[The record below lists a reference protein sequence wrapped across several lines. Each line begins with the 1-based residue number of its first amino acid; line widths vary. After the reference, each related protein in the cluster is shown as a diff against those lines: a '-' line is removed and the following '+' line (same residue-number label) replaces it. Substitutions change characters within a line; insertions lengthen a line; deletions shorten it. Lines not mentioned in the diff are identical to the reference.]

1 MAFSLLHG
9 VHVPH
14 RKNTDQILPV
24 SMPAPSTV
32 TIPMSMH
39 IGAPAKPVVK
49 VGDLVKVGT
58 LIAEAGGF
66 VSAPIHA
73 SVSGKV
79 TKITDYLLSSG
90 TTVPAVVIESDGEM
104 TPAETVIPPVVNSRE
119 SLLEA
124 IRNSGVVGLG
134 GAGFPTH
141 VKFNVDPDRIEYLV
155 INGAECEPYVT
166 SDTRTMLDRVADMKR
181 ALLAMNEYFGIKN
194 IVIGIENNKKAAIKS
209 MMSLMKEM
217 AAEGKCR
224 FTVKA
229 LPAVYPQGGEKVL
242 IYHTVGRTVPVGKLP
257 IDVGCIVVNCTTLA
271 AIGSYLE
278 TGMPLVAKCV
288 TVDGGAVKEPKNAI
302 VPIGTAMADV
312 FDFCGG
318 LTETPDKVVYG
329 GPMMG
334 ITVPD
339 TTAPILKNTNAI
351 LALTKKETKLP
362 KTTACIRCGSCLNTC
377 PFSLSPAQIARA
389 YDKRDAV
396 ALDALSVNACMEC
409 GCCSFVCPANR
420 PLVQTNKLAKQFLKE
435 EKAKEDTKA

>member
-1 MAFSLLHG
+1 MLHG
-9 VHVPH
+9 IHVPH
-14 RKNTDQILPV
+14 RKNTAKQAPV
-24 SMPAPSTV
+24 RMQAPSTV

-49 VGDLVKVGT
+49 AGDFVKVGT

-66 VSAPIHA
+66 VSAPVHS

-79 TKITDYLLSSG
+79 TKITDCLLSNGAS
-90 TTVPAVVIESDGEM
+90 VPAVVIESDGEM
-104 TPAETVIPPVVNSRE
+104 TPDESLTPPVVDSRE

-124 IRNSGVVGLG
+124 IKQSGAVGLG

-141 VKFNVDPDRIEYLV
+141 VKFNVDPARIEYLV

-181 ALLAMNEYFGIKN
+181 ALLAMTEYFGIKDV
-194 IVIGIENNKKAAIKS
+194 VIGIENNKKEAVRS
-209 MMSLMKEM
+209 MMGLMREM

-224 FTVKA
+224 FTVKV

-257 IDVGCIVVNCTTLA
+257 IDVGCIVVNCTTVA
-271 AIGSYLE
+271 AIGAYLE
-278 TGMPLVAKCV
+278 TGMPLVEKCV
-288 TVDGGAVKEPKNAI
+288 TVDGGAVKEPQNVI
-302 VPIGTAMADV
+302 VPVGTAMSEV

-339 TTAPILKNTNAI
+339 TTAPVLKNTNAI
-351 LALTKKETKLP
+351 LALTGKETKLP
-362 KTTACIRCGSCLNTC
+362 KTTPCIRCGSCGSAC
-377 PFSLSPAQIARA
+377 PFGLSPAAIARA
-389 YDKRDAV
+389 YDKKDAV
-396 ALDALSVNACMEC
+396 ALESLSVNACMEC
-409 GCCSFVCPANR
+409 GCCSFICPANR
-420 PLVQTNKLAKQFLKE
+420 PLVQTNKLAKVFLKE

>member
-14 RKNTDQILPV
+14 RKNTDQLAPV

-90 TTVPAVVIESDGEM
+90 TPVPAVVIESDGEM

-181 ALLAMNEYFGIKN
+181 ALLAMNEYFGIKD

-224 FTVKA
+224 FTVKV

-271 AIGSYLE
+271 AIGAYLE
-278 TGMPLVAKCV
+278 TGMPLVEKCV
-288 TVDGGAVKEPKNAI
+288 TVDGGAVKEPKNVI

-362 KTTACIRCGSCLNTC
+362 KTTPCIRCGRCVKNC
-377 PFSLSPAQIARA
+377 PMHLMPVLM
-389 YDKRDAV
+389 YK
-396 ALDALSVNACMEC
+396 ALYSGDLDELHSVNLMDCIEC
-409 GCCSFVCPANR
+409 GCCAYICPASV
-420 PLVQTNKLAKQFLKE
+420 PLVLGFRAGKQRIRDAAAAARAKS
-435 EKAKEDTKA
+435 